1 MAIQPEI
8 PQKQNFINGEWCDPI
23 EGQYMDT
30 YCPSSGKTLASLPA
44 STGNDID
51 QAVEAARTAFERGA
65 WPNLNPVQRGRLLA
79 GLGKAIEDNINQL
92 AELEARDTGKPLKQA
107 NADIVATARYFEFY
121 GGAADKFGGETIP
134 YLQDYQVQLVREPLG
149 VTGHIIP
156 WNYPAQ
162 MFGRTLAPALAMGNC
177 VVFKP
182 AEDACLTPIAL
193 TGLAHDVGFP
203 NGSINLVSGIGDKAG
218 SALASHQDINF
229 LSFTGSPEVGSTVQA
244 QASKN
249 HISCNLELGGK
260 SPQIVFSD
268 ADLKMA
274 LPIIVNAIIQNAG
287 QTCSAGSRIL
297 IQESIYD
304 EVVGKLQ
311 SRFSKLVAG
320 PYDQNHDLGPLI
332 SLKQK
337 ERVTN
342 YLKGVNEDL
351 ILARGEI
358 ASSASSSGYYFP
370 PTLIGPLDPDDK
382 LAREEIFGPVLV
394 CIKFEDEA
402 EAINIANGTR
412 YGLISGVWTRDG
424 SRQIRLSRKLNCGQ
438 VFINCYG
445 AGGGVELP
453 FGGTKMSG
461 HGREKGMEALKE
473 FSQIKTVVQYYGE

>member
-1 MAIQPEI
+1 
-8 PQKQNFINGEWCDPI
+8 
-23 EGQYMDT
+23 MDT
-30 YCPSSGKTLASLPA
+30 FCPSSGKPLASLPA

-51 QAVEAARTAFERGA
+51 LAVEAARTAFERGE
-65 WPNLNPVQRGRLLA
+65 WSNLNPVQRGRLLA
-79 GLGKAIEDNINQL
+79 RLGKAIEDNINEL
-92 AELEARDTGKPLKQA
+92 AELEASDTGKPLKQA

-134 YLQDYQVQLVREPLG
+134 YLQDYQVQLIREPLG

-182 AEDACLTPIAL
+182 AEDACLAPIAL
-193 TGLAHDVGFP
+193 TGLAHDAGFP
-203 NGSINLVSGIGDKAG
+203 KGSINLVTGIGEEAG

-249 HISCNLELGGK
+249 HISCTLELGGK

-297 IQESIYD
+297 IQDSIYD
-304 EVVGKLQ
+304 EVVSELQ
-311 SRFSKLVAG
+311 SRFLKLVAG

-337 ERVTN
+337 ERVTD
-342 YLKGVNEDL
+342 YLKEVNEDL
-351 ILARGEI
+351 FLARGEI
-358 ASSASSSGYYFP
+358 ASSAASSGYYFP
-370 PTLIGPLDPDDK
+370 PTLIGPVDPDDK

-394 CIKFEDEA
+394 CIKFQDEA

>member
-1 MAIQPEI
+1 MV
-8 PQKQNFINGEWCDPI
+8 
-23 EGQYMDT
+23 
-30 YCPSSGKTLASLPA
+30 S
-44 STGNDID
+44 
-51 QAVEAARTAFERGA
+51 
-65 WPNLNPVQRGRLLA
+65 
-79 GLGKAIEDNINQL
+79 GLGE
-92 AELEARDTGKPLKQA
+92 E
-107 NADIVATARYFEFY
+107 
-121 GGAADKFGGETIP
+121 
-134 YLQDYQVQLVREPLG
+134 
-149 VTGHIIP
+149 
-156 WNYPAQ
+156 
-162 MFGRTLAPALAMGNC
+162 
-177 VVFKP
+177 
-182 AEDACLTPIAL
+182 
-193 TGLAHDVGFP
+193 
-203 NGSINLVSGIGDKAG
+203 AG

-229 LSFTGSPEVGSTVQA
+229 LSFTGSPEVGSAVQA

-249 HISCNLELGGK
+249 HISCTLELGGK
-260 SPQIVFSD
+260 SPQIVFGD

-297 IQESIYD
+297 IQDDIYD
-304 EVVGKLQ
+304 EVVSELQ

-337 ERVTN
+337 ERVTE
-342 YLKGVNEDL
+342 YLKGLNGDL
-351 ILARGEI
+351 ILASGEI
-358 ASSASSSGYYFP
+358 ASSAPSSGYYFP
-370 PTLIGPLDPDDK
+370 PSLIGPVDPGDK
-382 LAREEIFGPVLV
+382 LALEEIFGPVLV
-394 CIKFEDEA
+394 CIKFKDET
-402 EAINIANGTR
+402 EAIDIANGTR

>member
-1 MAIQPEI
+1 
-8 PQKQNFINGEWCDPI
+8 
-23 EGQYMDT
+23 MDT
-30 YCPSSGKTLASLPA
+30 YCPSSGKPLASLPA

-51 QAVEAARTAFERGA
+51 LAVEAARTAFERGE
-65 WPNLNPVQRGRLLA
+65 WSNLNPVQRGRLLTR
-79 GLGKAIEDNINQL
+79 LGKAIEDNINQL
-92 AELEARDTGKPLKQA
+92 AELEARDTGKPLQQA

-134 YLQDYQVQLVREPLG
+134 YLQDYQVQLIREPLG

-182 AEDACLTPIAL
+182 AEDACLAPIAL
-193 TGLAHDVGFP
+193 TGLAHDAGFP
-203 NGSINLVSGIGDKAG
+203 KGSINLVTGLGEEAG

-249 HISCNLELGGK
+249 HISCTLELGGK

-297 IQESIYD
+297 IQDSIYD
-304 EVVGKLQ
+304 EVVSELLSK
-311 SRFSKLVAG
+311 FSKLVAG

-337 ERVTN
+337 ERVTD
-342 YLKGVNEDL
+342 YLKEVNEDL
-351 ILARGEI
+351 FLARGEI
-358 ASSASSSGYYFP
+358 ASSAASSGYYFP
-370 PTLIGPLDPDDK
+370 PTLIGPVDPDDK

-394 CIKFEDEA
+394 CIKFQDEA

>member
-30 YCPSSGKTLASLPA
+30 YRPSSGKPLASLPA

-51 QAVEAARTAFERGA
+51 QAVEAARTAFESGA
-65 WPNLNPVQRGRLLA
+65 WSNLNPVQRGRLLA
-79 GLGKAIEDNINQL
+79 RLGKAIEDNINQL
-92 AELEARDTGKPLKQA
+92 AELEASDTGKPLKQA
-107 NADIVATARYFEFY
+107 NADIIATARYFEFY

-182 AEDACLTPIAL
+182 AEGACLTPIAL
-193 TGLAHDVGFP
+193 TGLAHDAGFP
-203 NGSINLVSGIGDKAG
+203 KGSINLVTGIGEEAG

-229 LSFTGSPEVGSTVQA
+229 LSFTGSPEVGSNVQA

-249 HISCNLELGGK
+249 HISCTLELGGK

-297 IQESIYD
+297 IQDSIYD
-304 EVVGKLQ
+304 EVVCELQ

-337 ERVTN
+337 ERVTD

-351 ILARGEI
+351 FLARGEI

-370 PTLIGPLDPDDK
+370 PTLIGPVDPDDK

-394 CIKFEDEA
+394 CIKFQDEA
-402 EAINIANGTR
+402 QAINIANGTR